1 MAKRMSVR
9 VRFTERET
17 QYADRTYPE
26 EWLERGYVPR
36 KLVLDDGAYRP
47 EPDESSVQLARAV
60 VNGTGCRY
68 CGRYEGQPCLV
79 WNHDKNKN
87 RAFPHAIRY
96 SDYNR
101 RKRERLP
108 EGWALE
114 PWSQE
119 RIDIATI
126 KSGAG
131 NDDRIMEDALD
142 RLEGHSSTNN
152 PCTSRDCPSGL
163 DCTDSCMERARKE
176 SKVVSRRVLL
186 EKQAERV
193 MEELERLE
201 IFGDDVYENETVL
214 MINFRHGPSSDI
226 TYSYVAA
233 KLDGRWYVTGYQ
245 NEGPRS
251 WDKLVELF
259 LSHGEVVEVW
269 MISGWEQIL

>member
-1 MAKRMSVR
+1 MARRMSVR

-17 QYADRTYPE
+17 QYADRTYPQ

-47 EPDESSVQLARAV
+47 EPDEASVQLARAV
-60 VNGTGCRY
+60 VNGAECRY
-68 CGRYEGQPCLV
+68 CERRPGEPCIL
-79 WNHDKNKN
+79 WNHAKNEN
-87 RAFPHAIRY
+87 RTLPHAIRY
-96 SDYNR
+96 SDYHKS
-101 RKRERLP
+101 KRELIAR
-108 EGWALE
+108 GWRDPDDGMLRDE
-114 PWSQE
+114 
-119 RIDIATI
+119 ATI
-126 KSGAG
+126 RSGAC
-131 NDDRIMEDALD
+131 NNDRIMEDALD
-142 RLEGHSSTNN
+142 RLEATNN

-176 SKVVSRRVLL
+176 STVVSRRVLL

-269 MISGWEQIL
+269 MITGWEQIL